1 MLLGY
6 VCGEDGQEER
16 GVLFVGD
23 DWSEEHH
30 DVEIVDEQGRR
41 CVRRRLLE
49 GPEGIERL
57 HALIAQCQ
65 PEEWADL
72 DPTEAASRV
81 MVGIETDRGPWVQA
95 LIAAGYQVFAINPM
109 SVARYRERHCTSG
122 AKSDARDAHVLAEI
136 VRLDRAHHRP
146 VAGDSDLA
154 EAIKLVARSH
164 QSLIWDRTRQVL
176 RLRSTL
182 REFFPA
188 ALDAFGDLNAPDTL
202 EMLGRAPDP
211 DRAARLSKSKISAAL
226 KRAHRRDTEEK
237 ADRIHSVLR
246 APALRQPVSVQA
258 AFAAIVASQVR
269 LISALNTE
277 VNQLGEVVAEHFG
290 RHRAAEIYASQPG
303 PGVILSA
310 RVLAEF
316 GDDPGR
322 FVDAKARKNY
332 AGTSPITRASGTR
345 KVVLARYARNRRLA
359 DAVQQWAFGALK
371 GSPGARAYYDAL
383 RSRRI
388 GHQAALTQLANRLVG
403 ILHGCLKTGTPY
415 NETTAWAH
423 HNTAAA

>member
-1 MLLGY
+1 MSA
-6 VCGEDGQEER
+6 GEDGQEER

-41 CVRRRLLE
+41 CVRRRLVE

-188 ALDAFGDLNAPDTL
+188 ALDAFGDLDAPDTL
-202 EMLGRAPDP
+202 EMLGRAPI
-211 DRAARLSKSKISAAL
+211 RTG
-226 KRAHRRDTEEK
+226 RRGYQSP
-237 ADRIHSVLR
+237 RSLPRSNVLTVAIPR
-246 APALRQPVSVQA
+246 RKLTASTLCCGHLR
-258 AFAAIVASQVR
+258 
-269 LISALNTE
+269 
-277 VNQLGEVVAEHFG
+277 
-290 RHRAAEIYASQPG
+290 YANRSRCKQRSQPSS
-303 PGVILSA
+303 PA
-310 RVLAEF
+310 R
-316 GDDPGR
+316 
-322 FVDAKARKNY
+322 
-332 AGTSPITRASGTR
+332 SG
-345 KVVLARYARNRRLA
+345 
-359 DAVQQWAFGALK
+359 
-371 GSPGARAYYDAL
+371 
-383 RSRRI
+383 
-388 GHQAALTQLANRLVG
+388 
-403 ILHGCLKTGTPY
+403 
-415 NETTAWAH
+415 
-423 HNTAAA
+423 